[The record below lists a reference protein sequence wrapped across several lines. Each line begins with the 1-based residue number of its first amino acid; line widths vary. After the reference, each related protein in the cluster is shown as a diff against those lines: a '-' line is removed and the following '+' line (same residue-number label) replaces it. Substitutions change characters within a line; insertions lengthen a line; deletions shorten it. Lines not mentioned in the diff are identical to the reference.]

1 MKSIILG
8 TAGHIDHGKTALVKA
23 LTGIDADRLEE
34 EKRRGITIDLG
45 FAHLELPIL
54 SDTLERIDK
63 NEAVS
68 PRSPDRAGFARAGVE
83 SPTTRRTA
91 PQQEQN
97 GLKETKSTGGLERSD
112 SIKLGFIDV
121 PGHERFVRNMLAGVG
136 GIDLVLLVI
145 AADESIKPQ
154 TREHFEICRLLSIPR
169 GITVITKADLVDE
182 DTLSVVR
189 LEIEDFVRGSFL
201 DVSRSPVVAVSALK
215 GTGLDELKREI
226 IRLSAEV
233 PARDTEALFRL
244 PIDRVFTMKGFGA
257 VVTGTLIAG
266 KIKKEEEVEIF
277 PSRSRARVRGV
288 QVHSSAAD
296 QAIAGQR
303 TALNLA
309 GVQLEELA
317 RGMTLAAPGVLEP
330 TQRIEVKISLLKD
343 ARPLKNRSRVHLHA
357 FSSET
362 IAEVAL
368 QGVNELKPGATAF
381 AQLRTAEPLLLL
393 PGDRAILR
401 QFSPVITIGGAVVL
415 DAFPLPRQKPE
426 MREKILNTLSSG
438 TRQDALLAR
447 IARRGHQGLSVSDA
461 VRETGLKQSVLQPVI
476 AALGQQKQIIQAG
489 EFLLATAAAQKT
501 REKLAATLD
510 AFHKANPLVAGIS
523 KEELREKLGLHQT
536 VLESLLG
543 QLVRDK
549 KVEVS
554 GEQVRLA
561 GRGVELKDEEAKA
574 KEQIERAFAQ
584 AGLKVPL
591 MKEVLDKLPVDKARA
606 QKLVTLLLR
615 DRVLVKLSDDL
626 VFHHT
631 ALDGLRQLMATQ
643 KSKTPKIDVPTFKD
657 LIGVTR
663 KYAIPLLE
671 YLDQQR
677 VTRRV
682 GDERIIV

>member
-1 MKSIILG
+1 MKSIIIG

-45 FAHLELPIL
+45 FAHLELTIP
-54 SDTLERIDK
+54 SGLEPRGGIEGQGG
-63 NEAVS
+63 EA
-68 PRSPDRAGFARAGVE
+68 DH
-83 SPTTRRTA
+83 A
-91 PQQEQN
+91 PSRLQQEQN
-97 GLKETKSTGGLERSD
+97 TLKATRIASGLERSD
-112 SIKLGFIDV
+112 RNETKLRLGFIDV

-136 GIDLVLLVI
+136 GIDLVLMVI

-169 GITVITKADLVDE
+169 GITVITKSDMVDE

-189 LEIEDFVRGSFL
+189 MEIEDFVRGSFL
-201 DVSRSPVVAVSALK
+201 DASRSPIVAVSALK

-226 IRLSAEV
+226 VRIAAEV
-233 PARDTEALFRL
+233 PSRDTEALFRL

-266 KIKKEEEVEIF
+266 KVKKEEEVEVF
-277 PSRSRARVRGV
+277 PSRKRARVRGV
-288 QVHSSAAD
+288 QVHGSMAE
-296 QAIAGQR
+296 QAVAGQR

-309 GVQLEELA
+309 GVQMEELA
-317 RGMTLAAPGVLEP
+317 RGMTLAAPGVFEP
-330 TQRIEVKISLLKD
+330 TQKIEVQISLLKD
-343 ARPLKNRSRVHLHA
+343 AKPLKNRARVHFHA
-357 FSSET
+357 FTSET

-368 QGVNELKPGATAF
+368 RGVTELKPGASAF

-401 QFSPVITIGGAVVL
+401 QFSPVVTIGGAVVL
-415 DAFPLPRQKPE
+415 DAFPMSRQKQDAVQ
-426 MREKILNTLSSG
+426 RFLQTLTSG
-438 TRQDALLAR
+438 NRQDVLLAR
-447 IARRGHQGLSVSDA
+447 IARRGHEGLLLAAA
-461 VRETGLKQSVLQPVI
+461 VRETGLKQSVLQPTI
-476 AALGQQKQIIQAG
+476 AALVQQKQIIQVG
-489 EFLLATAAAQKT
+489 EFLLANDAMQKT
-501 REKLAATLD
+501 RDKLIATLE
-510 AFHKANPLVAGIS
+510 AFHKANPLVGGIS

-536 VLESLLG
+536 VMEAMLA
-543 QLVRDK
+543 QLARDK
-549 KVEVS
+549 KAEVA

-574 KEQIERAFAQ
+574 KEQIEKAFAD

-615 DRVLVKLSDDL
+615 DRVLIKLADDL
-626 VFHHT
+626 VFHQT
-631 ALDGLRQLMATQ
+631 ALLGLRQLMATQ
-643 KSKTPKIDVPTFKD
+643 KAKTPKIDVATFKD
-657 LIGVTR
+657 LLGVTR

-677 VTRRV
+677 ITRRV
-682 GDERIIV
+682 GDERIIL

>member
-1 MKSIILG
+1 MKSIIIG

-45 FAHLELPIL
+45 FAHLELDMEQPGGEADHAPSRPAAGAQQSL
-54 SDTLERIDK
+54 GDQNRKRAGAERQ
-63 NEAVS
+63 NEAKL
-68 PRSPDRAGFARAGVE
+68 R
-83 SPTTRRTA
+83 
-91 PQQEQN
+91 
-97 GLKETKSTGGLERSD
+97 
-112 SIKLGFIDV
+112 LGFIDV

-136 GIDLVLLVI
+136 GIDLVLMVI

-169 GITVITKADLVDE
+169 GITVITKSDMVDE

-215 GTGLDELKREI
+215 GTGLDELKGEI
-226 IRLSAEV
+226 VRLAADV

-266 KIKKEEEVEIF
+266 KVKKEEEVEVF
-277 PSRSRARVRGV
+277 PSRKRARVRGV
-288 QVHSSAAD
+288 QVHGSMAD

-309 GVQLEELA
+309 GVQMEELS
-317 RGMTLAAPGVLEP
+317 RGMTLAAPGAFEP
-330 TQRIEVKISLLKD
+330 TQKLEVQISLLKD
-343 ARPLKNRSRVHLHA
+343 ARPLKNRARVHFHA
-357 FSSET
+357 FTSET

-368 QGVNELKPGATAF
+368 HGVTELKPGASAF

-401 QFSPVITIGGAVVL
+401 QFSPVVTIGGAVVL
-415 DAFPLPRQKPE
+415 DAFPLSRQKQDAVQ
-426 MREKILNTLSSG
+426 RFLQTLSAG
-438 TRQDALLAR
+438 NRQDALLAR
-447 IARRGHQGLSVSDA
+447 IARRGHEGLSLAAA
-461 VRETGLKQSVLQPVI
+461 VRETGLKQSVLQPTV
-476 AALGQQKQIIQAG
+476 ATLVQQKQIIQVA
-489 EFLLATAAAQKT
+489 EFLLSSDALQRTRDKLIAAL
-501 REKLAATLD
+501 E
-510 AFHKANPLVAGIS
+510 AFHKANPLVGGIS
-523 KEELREKLGLHQT
+523 KEELREKIGLHQT
-536 VLESLLG
+536 VMEAMLA
-543 QLVRDK
+543 QLTRDK
-549 KVEVS
+549 KAEVA

-574 KEQIERAFAQ
+574 KAQIEKAFAD

-591 MKEVLDKLPVDKARA
+591 MKEVLDKLPIDKARA

-615 DRVLVKLSDDL
+615 DRVLVKLADDL
-626 VFHHT
+626 VFHQT
-631 ALDGLRQLMATQ
+631 ALEGLRQLMATQ
-643 KSKTPKIDVPTFKD
+643 KAKTQKIDVATFKD
-657 LIGVTR
+657 LLGVTR

-677 VTRRV
+677 ITRRV
-682 GDERIIV
+682 GDERIIL

>member
-1 MKSIILG
+1 MKSIIIG

-45 FAHLELPIL
+45 FAHLELAASSGEKI
-54 SDTLERIDK
+54 R
-63 NEAVS
+63 
-68 PRSPDRAGFARAGVE
+68 
-83 SPTTRRTA
+83 
-91 PQQEQN
+91 
-97 GLKETKSTGGLERSD
+97 
-112 SIKLGFIDV
+112 LGFIDV

-136 GIDLVLLVI
+136 GMDLVLMVI

-189 LEIEDFVRGSFL
+189 MEIEDFVRGSFL
-201 DVSRSPVVAVSALK
+201 DAGRSPVIAVSSLK
-215 GTGLDELKREI
+215 GTGFDELKREI
-226 IRLSAEV
+226 VRLSAEI

-244 PIDRVFTMKGFGA
+244 PIDRVFVMKGFGA

-266 KIKKEEEVEIF
+266 KIRKEEEVEIF
-277 PSRSRARVRGV
+277 PARKRARVRGV
-288 QVHSSAAD
+288 QVHGSTAE

-309 GVQLEELA
+309 GVQMEELA
-317 RGMTLAAPGVLEP
+317 RGMTLTAPGMLET
-330 TQRIEVKISLLKD
+330 TQRIEVQLSLLKD
-343 ARPLKNRSRVHLHA
+343 AKPLKNRARVHLHA
-357 FSSET
+357 FTSET

-368 QGVNELKPGATAF
+368 RGVNELKPGATAI
-381 AQLRTAEPLLLL
+381 AQLRSADPLLLL

-415 DAFPLPRQKPE
+415 DAFPLPRQKPDAIRNFLE
-426 MREKILNTLSSG
+426 TQASG
-438 TRQDALLAR
+438 TRQEALLAR
-447 IARRGHQGLSVSDA
+447 IARRGHEALSLAAA
-461 VRETGLKQSVLQPVI
+461 VRETGLKSSVLQPMI
-476 AALGQQKQIIQAG
+476 AALAQQRQVIQVG
-489 EFLLATAAAQKT
+489 EFLLATDAAHRTTQKL
-501 REKLAATLD
+501 LAALE
-510 AFHKANPLVAGIS
+510 AFHKANPLVGGMS
-523 KEELREKLGLHQT
+523 KEELRAKLGLNQP
-536 VLESLLG
+536 VMEALLA
-543 QLVRDK
+543 QLARDK
-549 KVEVS
+549 KVEAA

-574 KEQIERAFAQ
+574 KEQIERAFAI

-615 DRVLVKLSDDL
+615 DRVLIKLADDL
-626 VFHHT
+626 VFHHS
-631 ALDGLRQLMATQ
+631 ALEGLRQLMAAQ
-643 KSKTPKIDVPTFKD
+643 KAKTPKIDVPTFKD

-677 VTRRV
+677 ITRRV
-682 GDERIIV
+682 GDERIIL

>member
-1 MKSIILG
+1 MKSIIIG

-45 FAHLELPIL
+45 FAHLEL
-54 SDTLERIDK
+54 
-63 NEAVS
+63 A
-68 PRSPDRAGFARAGVE
+68 
-83 SPTTRRTA
+83 A
-91 PQQEQN
+91 PSGE
-97 GLKETKSTGGLERSD
+97 KVR
-112 SIKLGFIDV
+112 LGFIDV

-136 GIDLVLLVI
+136 GIDLVLMVI

-169 GITVITKADLVDE
+169 GITVVTKTDMVDE

-189 LEIEDFVRGSFL
+189 MEIEDFVRGSFL
-201 DVSRSPVVAVSALK
+201 DASRSPVVAVSALE
-215 GTGLDELKREI
+215 GTGLEELKREI

-266 KIKKEEEVEIF
+266 KVKKEEEVEVF
-277 PSRSRARVRGV
+277 PSRKRARVRGV
-288 QVHSSAAD
+288 QVHGSTAE

-309 GVQLEELA
+309 GVQMEELA
-317 RGMTLAAPGVLEP
+317 RGMTLAAPGVFEP
-330 TQRIEVKISLLKD
+330 TQKFEVQISLLKD
-343 ARPLKNRSRVHLHA
+343 AKPLKNRARVHFHA
-357 FSSET
+357 FTSET

-368 QGVNELKPGATAF
+368 RGVNELKPGASAF

-415 DAFPLPRQKPE
+415 DAFPLARQKQDAV
-426 MREKILNTLSSG
+426 LHFLQTLSSG
-438 TRQDALLAR
+438 NRQETLLAR
-447 IARRGHQGLSVSDA
+447 IARRGHDGLSLAAA
-461 VRETGLKQSVLQPVI
+461 VRETGLKQAVLQPLI
-476 AALGQQKQIIQAG
+476 AALIQQKQIIQVG
-489 EFLLATAAAQKT
+489 EFLLSSGAMQKT
-501 REKLAATLD
+501 RDNLVSALD
-510 AFHKANPLVAGIS
+510 AFHKANPLVGGIS

-536 VLESLLG
+536 VMEAILA
-543 QLVRDK
+543 QLTRDK
-549 KVEVS
+549 KAEVA

-574 KEQIERAFAQ
+574 KQQIEKAFAD

-615 DRVLVKLSDDL
+615 DRVLIKLADDL
-626 VFHHT
+626 VFHQT
-631 ALDGLRQLMATQ
+631 ALQGLRQIMATQ
-643 KSKTPKIDVPTFKD
+643 KTKTPKIDVATFKD
-657 LIGVTR
+657 LLGVTR

-682 GDERIIV
+682 GGERIIL

>member
-1 MKSIILG
+1 MKSIIIG

-45 FAHLELPIL
+45 FAHLEL
-54 SDTLERIDK
+54 
-63 NEAVS
+63 A
-68 PRSPDRAGFARAGVE
+68 
-83 SPTTRRTA
+83 A
-91 PQQEQN
+91 PSGEK
-97 GLKETKSTGGLERSD
+97 LR
-112 SIKLGFIDV
+112 LGFIDV

-136 GIDLVLLVI
+136 GLDLVLLVV

-182 DTLSVVR
+182 EMLNVVR

-201 DVSRSPVVAVSALK
+201 DAARSPIVAVSALK
-215 GTGLDELKREI
+215 GSGLDDLKKEI
-226 IRLSAEV
+226 ARLSVDV
-233 PARDTEALFRL
+233 PARDSEALFRL
-244 PIDRVFTMKGFGA
+244 PVDRVFTMKGFGA

-266 KIKKEEEVEIF
+266 KVKKEEEVEIF
-277 PSRSRARVRGV
+277 PSRTPARVRGV
-288 QVHSSAAD
+288 QVHGSQTD
-296 QAIAGQR
+296 QALAGQR

-317 RGMTLAAPGVLEP
+317 RGMTLAAPGMLEP
-330 TQRIEVKISLLKD
+330 TQRIDVQISLLKD
-343 ARPLKNRSRVHLHA
+343 ARPLKNRARVHLHA
-357 FSSET
+357 FTSET

-368 QGVNELKPGATAF
+368 YGVTELKPGNTAF
-381 AQLRTAEPLLLL
+381 AQLRSADPLLLL

-415 DAFPLPRQKPE
+415 DTFPLSRQKADA
-426 MREKILNTLSSG
+426 
-438 TRQDALLAR
+438 RQAFLQTQAAAGRQEALLAR
-447 IARRGHQGLSVSDA
+447 ILRRGHEGLSVAAA
-461 VRETGLKQSVLQPVI
+461 VRETGFKPSVLKPII
-476 AALGQQKQIIQAG
+476 ATLVQQKSIAQAG
-489 EFLLATAAAQKT
+489 EFLLASQAAQKT
-501 REKLAATLD
+501 SEKLVAALE

-523 KEELREKLGLHQT
+523 KEELREKIGLHQ
-536 VLESLLG
+536 VVMEALLA

-549 KVEVS
+549 KVEVA

-574 KEQIERAFAQ
+574 KEQIERAFAD

-591 MKEVLDKLPVDKARA
+591 MKEVLDKLPVDKTRA

-615 DRVLVKLSDDL
+615 DRVLVKLADDL
-626 VFHHT
+626 VFHQT
-631 ALDGLRQLMATQ
+631 ALQGLRQLMATQ
-643 KSKTPKIDVPTFKD
+643 KAKTPKIDVPTFKD

-677 VTRRV
+677 ITRRV
-682 GDERIIV
+682 GDERIII

>member
-1 MKSIILG
+1 MKSVIIG

-45 FAHLELPIL
+45 FAHLEL
-54 SDTLERIDK
+54 
-63 NEAVS
+63 A
-68 PRSPDRAGFARAGVE
+68 
-83 SPTTRRTA
+83 A
-91 PQQEQN
+91 PSGEK
-97 GLKETKSTGGLERSD
+97 LR
-112 SIKLGFIDV
+112 LGFIDV

-136 GIDLVLLVI
+136 GMDLVLMVI
-145 AADESIKPQ
+145 SADESIKPQ

-169 GITVITKADLVDE
+169 GITVITKSDLVDE

-189 LEIEDFVRGSFL
+189 MEIEDFVRGSFL

-226 IRLSAEV
+226 VRLSAEV

-266 KIKKEEEVEIF
+266 KVKKEEEVEIF
-277 PSRSRARVRGV
+277 PSRKRARVRGV
-288 QVHSSAAD
+288 QVHGSMAE
-296 QAIAGQR
+296 QTVAGQR

-309 GVQLEELA
+309 GVQMEDLA
-317 RGMTLAAPGVLEP
+317 RGMALTAPGALEP
-330 TQRIEVKISLLKD
+330 TQRLDVQISLLKD
-343 ARPLKNRSRVHLHA
+343 AKPLKNRARVHFHA
-357 FSSET
+357 FTSET

-368 QGVNELKPGATAF
+368 YGVTELKPGATAF
-381 AQLRTAEPLLLL
+381 AQLRSAEPLLLL
-393 PGDRAILR
+393 PGDRGILR

-415 DAFPLPRQKPE
+415 DAFPLSRQKQDA
-426 MREKILNTLSSG
+426 RQSFLRILSSG
-438 TRQDALLAR
+438 TRQEALLAR
-447 IARRGHQGLSVSDA
+447 IARRGHEGLSLAAA
-461 VRETGLKQSVLQPVI
+461 VRETGVKQSVLHPLV
-476 AALGQQKQIIQAG
+476 AALAQQKQIIQMG
-489 EFLLATAAAQKT
+489 EFLLAAEAVQKT
-501 REKLAATLD
+501 REKLVTTLE
-510 AFHKANPLVAGIS
+510 AFHKANPLVGGIS
-523 KEELREKLGLHQT
+523 KEELREKLDLHQT
-536 VLESLLG
+536 VMEHLLA

-549 KVEVS
+549 KTEVA

-574 KEQIERAFAQ
+574 KQQIEKAFAD

-591 MKEVLDKLPVDKARA
+591 MKEVLEKLPVDKARA

-615 DRVLVKLSDDL
+615 DRVLVKLADDL
-626 VFHHT
+626 VFHHG
-631 ALDGLRQLMATQ
+631 ALESLRQLMATQ
-643 KSKTPKIDVPTFKD
+643 KAKTPKIDVATFKD
-657 LIGVTR
+657 LLGVTR

-682 GDERIIV
+682 GDERIIL